1 MIDLKNK
8 QREIK
13 SKFKVIQQANDTKK
27 NVDDLLKK
35 YDDTLENLQGQ
46 VGSTLQEYADT
57 VKKKIP
63 NVENIFEK
71 VTKDLQKILPTKEK
85 EGESMLRKITRESV
99 KKTTESIK
107 PIFLDNVRKL
117 FFASDSDMNCGTTT
131 PMPVS
136 GLTISPKEFDLLDML
151 QTDPQSGLGK
161 IIYEGPQPNGDK
173 TKMNKVFYEKFS
185 GGSYIFQSIDE
196 TQLFSMEWDSAI
208 QKYKIEGLQGAG
220 TTVDQFITKYYE
232 TIEFPKISDI
242 LKNSFSMLIPT
253 GGVNSTNGSYDLNL
267 NKLTRVINK
276 VCAVCAPPSNNTL
289 KQNPTD
295 QFNEADVDFGAFF
308 NFDDVEGID
317 IDDENLRYQK
327 VLRFTDCNNFTIPV
341 NQGIV
346 EEFAFFSTTKNDLTN
361 VYNSALS
368 KVAKDAANQN
378 TAIPFP
384 QFAANLDFN
393 SLTNLPKAL
402 ISSLFSAKMFFPI
415 VVLWKILKSAAL
427 NLVISIQTIIKNLTK
442 LVYNIIKEVFNKFIT
457 IFWTMVKPQLALI
470 LKDLAKR
477 ILKNSKKRYLTILT
491 ALIDILAALIP
502 FVGISSCG
510 DFYNAILQL
519 LNTLKVGVSQ
529 KIPGLLLQLSKR
541 LPGYSEDRA
550 IMNIGEFLE
559 ANGITTGD
567 LYGQDN
573 NIVAFFSSIVKGHQK
588 EMDQNSFVQVS
599 LDYAQIPVAPLGGVA
614 VIPPGLLKAH
624 GKLT

>member
-13 SKFKVIQQANDTKK
+13 SKFKIIQQASDRKK
-27 NVDDLLKK
+27 DVDDLLKK

-46 VGSTLQEYADT
+46 VGSTLESYADIA
-57 VKKKIP
+57 KKKIP

-71 VTKDLQKILPTKEK
+71 ITKDLQKILPVKQK
-85 EGESMLRKITRESV
+85 DGESMLRRITRESV
-99 KKTTESIK
+99 KETTESIK

-131 PMPVS
+131 LMPVS
-136 GLTISPKEFDLLDML
+136 GLTISPKEFDYLEML
-151 QTDPQSGLGK
+151 QTDPQTGLGK
-161 IIYEGPQPNGDK
+161 IIYEGVQSNGDK
-173 TKMNKVFYEKFS
+173 IKMNKIFYEKFS

-220 TTVDQFITKYYE
+220 TTIDQFITKYYE
-232 TIEFPKISDI
+232 TIEFPKISDV
-242 LKNSFSMLIPT
+242 LKNSFSMLIPA
-253 GGVNSTNGSYDLNL
+253 GGINVTNGSYDVNL

-276 VCAVCAPPSNNTL
+276 ICAVCGSPQNTSL
-289 KQNPTD
+289 KQNAVD
-295 QFNEADVDFGAFF
+295 QFNENDVDFGSFF

-346 EEFAFFSTTKNDLTN
+346 EEFAFFSTTKNDITE

-378 TAIPFP
+378 TSIPFP

-393 SLTNLPKAL
+393 ALTNLPKAL

-415 VVLWKILKSAAL
+415 VVLWKILKSAAM
-427 NLVISIQTIIKNLTK
+427 NAVTTIATIMKNLTK
-442 LVYNIIKEVFNKFIT
+442 MIYSIIKDVFNKFLT
-457 IFWTMVKPQLALI
+457 IFWLKVKPQLALI

-477 ILKNSKKRYLTILT
+477 ILKNSKKRYLIILT
-491 ALIDILAALIP
+491 SLINILTSLIP
-502 FVGISSCG
+502 FIGIASCE

-519 LNTLKVGVSQ
+519 LNLLKVGVSQ
-529 KIPGLLLQLSKR
+529 KIPGLLLQLSKK

-559 ANGITTGD
+559 SNGITTGD

-573 NIVAFFSSIVKGHQK
+573 NVVAFISSIVKGNQK
-588 EMDQNSFVQVS
+588 EMDENSFVQVS

>member
-1 MIDLKNK
+1 
-8 QREIK
+8 
-13 SKFKVIQQANDTKK
+13 
-27 NVDDLLKK
+27 
-35 YDDTLENLQGQ
+35 
-46 VGSTLQEYADT
+46 
-57 VKKKIP
+57 
-63 NVENIFEK
+63 
-71 VTKDLQKILPTKEK
+71 
-85 EGESMLRKITRESV
+85 
-99 KKTTESIK
+99 
-107 PIFLDNVRKL
+107 
-117 FFASDSDMNCGTTT
+117 MNCGTTT
-131 PMPVS
+131 LMPVS
-136 GLTISPKEFDLLDML
+136 GLTISPKEFDYLEML
-151 QTDPQSGLGK
+151 QTDPQTGLGK
-161 IIYEGPQPNGDK
+161 IIYEGVQSNGDK
-173 TKMNKVFYEKFS
+173 IKMNKIFYEKFS

-220 TTVDQFITKYYE
+220 TTIDQFITKYYE
-232 TIEFPKISDI
+232 TIEFPKISDV
-242 LKNSFSMLIPT
+242 LKNSFSMLIPA
-253 GGVNSTNGSYDLNL
+253 GGINVTNGSYDVNL

-276 VCAVCAPPSNNTL
+276 ICAVCGSPQNTSL
-289 KQNPTD
+289 KQNAVD
-295 QFNEADVDFGAFF
+295 QFNENDVDFGSFF

-346 EEFAFFSTTKNDLTN
+346 EEFAFFSTTKNDITE

-378 TAIPFP
+378 TSIPFP

-393 SLTNLPKAL
+393 ALTNLPKAL

-415 VVLWKILKSAAL
+415 VVLWKILKSAAM
-427 NLVISIQTIIKNLTK
+427 NAVTTIATIMKNLTK
-442 LVYNIIKEVFNKFIT
+442 MIYSIIKDVFNKFLT
-457 IFWTMVKPQLALI
+457 IFWLKVKPQLALI

-477 ILKNSKKRYLTILT
+477 ILKNSKKRYLIILT
-491 ALIDILAALIP
+491 SLINILTSLIP
-502 FVGISSCG
+502 FIGIASCE

-519 LNTLKVGVSQ
+519 LNLLKVGVSQ
-529 KIPGLLLQLSKR
+529 KIPGLLLQLSKK

-559 ANGITTGD
+559 SNGITTGD

-573 NIVAFFSSIVKGHQK
+573 NVVAFISSIVKGNQK
-588 EMDQNSFVQVS
+588 EMDENSFVQVS

>member
-1 MIDLKNK
+1 MIDLKSK

-13 SKFKVIQQANDTKK
+13 SKFKIIQQANDTKK
-27 NVDDLLKK
+27 GVDDPLKK

-46 VGSTLQEYADT
+46 IGGTLSSYAD
-57 VKKKIP
+57 KAKQKLP

-71 VTKDLQKILPTKEK
+71 ITSDLQKILPVKQK
-85 EGESMLRKITRESV
+85 DGESMLRRITRESV
-99 KKTTESIK
+99 KETTEAVK

-131 PMPVS
+131 AMPVS

-151 QTDPQSGLGK
+151 QTDPQTGLGK
-161 IIYEGPQPNGDK
+161 IIYEGAQPNGDK
-173 TKMNKVFYEKFS
+173 IKMNKIFYEKFS
-185 GGSYIFQSIDE
+185 GGVHIFQSIDE
-196 TQLFSMEWDSAI
+196 TQLFSLEWDSAI

-220 TTVDQFITKYYE
+220 TTIDQFITKYYE
-232 TIEFPKISDI
+232 SIEFPKISDV
-242 LKNSFSMLIPT
+242 LKNSFSMLIPA
-253 GGVNSTNGSYDLNL
+253 GGINVTNSSYDVNM
-267 NKLTRVINK
+267 NKLTRVIDK
-276 VCAVCAPPSNNTL
+276 ICAVCAKSENTGL
-289 KQNPTD
+289 KQNAVD
-295 QFNEADVDFGAFF
+295 QFNEGDIDFGAFF

-346 EEFAFFSTTKNDLTN
+346 EEFAFFSTTKTDITDL
-361 VYNSALS
+361 YNSALS
-368 KVAKDAANQN
+368 KVAKDAASKNLS
-378 TAIPFP
+378 IPYP

-393 SLTNLPKAL
+393 ALKNLPKAL
-402 ISSLFSAKMFFPI
+402 ISSIFSAKMFFPI
-415 VVLWKILKSAAL
+415 VVLWKIIKSGAINA
-427 NLVISIQTIIKNLTK
+427 ISSIQTIIKNLTK
-442 LVYNIIKEVFNKFIT
+442 MVYNIIKDIFNKFLT
-457 IFWTMVKPQLALI
+457 VFWTKVKPQLALI
-470 LKDLAKR
+470 LKDLAKK
-477 ILKNSKKRYLTILT
+477 ILKNSKKRYLVILT
-491 ALIDILAALIP
+491 ALIDILAALVP
-502 FVGISSCG
+502 FIGIASCE

-519 LNTLKVGVSQ
+519 LNLLKVGITQ
-529 KIPGLLLQLSKR
+529 KIPGLLLQVSKM

-550 IMNIGEFLE
+550 IMNVGELLE
-559 ANGITTGD
+559 ANGIPTGD

-573 NIVAFFSSIVKGHQK
+573 NVVAFFSSIIKGHQK

-614 VIPPGLLKAH
+614 IIPPGLLKAH